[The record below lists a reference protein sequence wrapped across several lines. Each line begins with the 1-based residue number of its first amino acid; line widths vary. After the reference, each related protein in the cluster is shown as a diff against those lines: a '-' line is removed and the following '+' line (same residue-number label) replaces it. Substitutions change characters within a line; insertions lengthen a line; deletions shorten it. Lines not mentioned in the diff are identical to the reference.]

1 MLVQRS
7 DFCGSVY
14 SMKVHAL
21 VTLVLVGL
29 VAAWPRAQA
38 PYRILLTNDDGVT
51 APGLLAAADALR
63 ALGQVQ
69 IVAPA
74 ENQSAKGTALT
85 TADPIHRTD
94 VTLPNGMAA
103 IGLTATPATTT
114 RIAITKIAVVR
125 PDLLVSGINS
135 GVNTGLAAYISGTV
149 AAAREAASMGIPA
162 IASSLAF
169 RAASDVASYRAAAEV
184 TLKVATTVKAR
195 GLPRGIFLGVNV
207 PAGTMQTFKGI
218 RLTAQG
224 TSLGVQDTYEER
236 MSPRTGKPYYW
247 NRIVEGATDAE
258 GTDSWAVPDGWVAVT
273 PYKVGEFDKATF
285 DALQNAFK

>member
-1 MLVQRS
+1 
-7 DFCGSVY
+7 
-14 SMKVHAL
+14 MKVHVL
-21 VTLVLVGL
+21 VTLALVGL

-38 PYRILLTNDDGVT
+38 PYRILLTNDDGIT
-51 APGLLAAADALR
+51 APGLQAAADALK
-63 ALGQVQ
+63 ALGEVQ

-103 IGLTATPATTT
+103 IGLTATPATAT
-114 RIAITKIAVVR
+114 RVALTKIVIAR
-125 PDLLVSGINS
+125 PDLVVSGINH

-169 RAASDVASYRAAAEV
+169 RAASDVASYRAAAEATV
-184 TLKVATTVKAR
+184 KVARVVKTR
-195 GLPRGIFLGVNV
+195 GLPKGIFLNVNV

-218 RLTAQG
+218 RLTTQG
-224 TSLGVQDTYEER
+224 HSLGVQDSYEER
-236 MSPRTGKPYYW
+236 VSPRTGKPYYW
-247 NRIVEGATDAE
+247 NRIVEGAEDID
-258 GTDSWAVPDGWVAVT
+258 GSDSWAVPNGYVAVT
-273 PYKVGEFDKATF
+273 PYKVGEFDAATF
-285 DALQNAFK
+285 EALRNAFN

>member
-1 MLVQRS
+1 
-7 DFCGSVY
+7 
-14 SMKVHAL
+14 MKVQAL
-21 VTLVLVGL
+21 LTLTLVGL

-38 PYRILLTNDDGVT
+38 PYRILLTNDDGIA
-51 APGLLAAADALR
+51 APGLLAAADALK
-63 ALGQVQ
+63 ALGEVQ

-114 RIAITKIAVVR
+114 RIALTKIVIAR
-125 PDLLVSGINS
+125 PDLVVSGINH

-169 RAASDVASYRAAAEV
+169 RAASDVASYRAAAEATV
-184 TLKVATTVKAR
+184 KVARGVKAR
-195 GLPRGIFLGVNV
+195 GLPKGIFLGVNV

-218 RLTAQG
+218 RLTTQG
-224 TSLGVQDTYEER
+224 HSLGLQDSYE
-236 MSPRTGKPYYW
+236 
-247 NRIVEGATDAE
+247 
-258 GTDSWAVPDGWVAVT
+258 
-273 PYKVGEFDKATF
+273 
-285 DALQNAFK
+285 